1 MNIYSWDN
9 GSGAWTPL
17 GNPIENVAS
26 TPGDNGFG
34 EEDIAFADGNKI
46 VAIGAPGEDK
56 VYVFQFDDS
65 SNDWVPYGDPIEPN
79 DSNASYGK
87 RLTMSSDGTRL
98 AVGDATRENSG
109 VKTGKIYVYTYES
122 SSGWTLAS
130 SMEGP
135 DSVPNNFGFSVSFD
149 DAGETLAVGAY
160 TRDTNTGFCQVL
172 NFDGS
177 NLTEKGGR
185 IARNLDGSDSSLDTH
200 TRNGMLRS
208 QDESFVLFFKCSL
221 LILT

>member
-9 GSGAWTPL
+9 GSGTWTSF

-26 TPGDNGFG
+26 TAGDNKFG
-34 EEDIAFADGNKI
+34 EEDIVFADGNKI
-46 VAIGAPGEDK
+46 VAIGASGESK

-65 SNDWVPYGDPIEPN
+65 SNDWVPLGDAIEPN

-98 AVGDATRENSG
+98 AVGDATRLNSG
-109 VKTGKIYVYTYES
+109 IMTGKIYVYTYES
-122 SSGWTLAS
+122 SGWTLQD

-135 DSVPNNFGFSVSFD
+135 DGVKNNFGFSASFD
-149 DAGETLAVGAY
+149 DAGETLAVSAY
-160 TRDTNTGFCQVL
+160 TSDTNTGFCQVL

-177 NLTEKGGR
+177 TLTEKGGR
-185 IARNLDGSDSSLDTH
+185 IARNSDGSATSLDTH
-200 TRNGMLRS
+200 SRNGMLRS
-208 QDESFVLFFKCSL
+208 QDESVVLFFKCSL
-221 LILT
+221 LILS

>member
-9 GSGAWTPL
+9 GSGTWTSL

-26 TPGDNGFG
+26 TAGDNKFG
-34 EEDIAFADGNKI
+34 EEDIVFADGNKI
-46 VAIGAPGEDK
+46 VAIGASGESK

-65 SNDWVPYGDPIEPN
+65 SNDWVPLGDAIEPN
-79 DSNASYGK
+79 DNNVSYGK

-98 AVGDATRENSG
+98 AVGDATRLNSG
-109 VKTGKIYVYTYES
+109 IMTGKIYVYTYES
-122 SSGWTLAS
+122 SGWTLQD

-135 DSVPNNFGFSVSFD
+135 DGVRNNFGFSTSFD
-149 DAGETLAVGAY
+149 DAGETLAVSAY

-177 NLTEKGGR
+177 TLTEKGGR
-185 IARNLDGSDSSLDTH
+185 IARNSDGSATSLDTH
-200 TRNGMLRS
+200 SRNGMLRS
-208 QDESFVLFFKCSL
+208 QDESVVLFFKCSL
-221 LILT
+221 LILS